1 MAESDLGGR
10 SKRWPFHSAHFW
22 CGLLAGVG
30 VGLLLGAAL
39 VELGALASDRKAWVS
54 LVGVLLVGA
63 GGLVGSRGQP
73 GNRVEA
79 EPSAPPDR
87 GGMSSPRGL

>member
-10 SKRWPFHSAHFW
+10 SERWPFHSAHFW
-22 CGLLAGVG
+22 CGLLAGEG

-39 VELGALASDRKAWVS
+39 VELGALASDRRAWVS
-54 LVGVLLVGA
+54 LVGALLVGA
-63 GGLVGSRGQP
+63 GGMVGSRGQA
-73 GNRVEA
+73 GNRAGA
-79 EPSAPPDR
+79 ELIAPADR

>member
-30 VGLLLGAAL
+30 VGVGIANGQKPPLGGERWFRH
-39 VELGALASDRKAWVS
+39 VRPSQEDALAS
-54 LVGVLLVGA
+54 LCPGI
-63 GGLVGSRGQP
+63 GLMFSEVAS
-73 GNRVEA
+73 
-79 EPSAPPDR
+79 
-87 GGMSSPRGL
+87 